1 MEQAA
6 GVRQGQACTQGP
18 QCMPEELDWAE
29 DLPEQRGAEAAASGT
44 FLASQAC
51 GTGCLA
57 ASAHDRKQL
66 QPSLRLP
73 TPSPSQEDVH

>member
-1 MEQAA
+1 M
-6 GVRQGQACTQGP
+6 RQGQAFTQGP

-29 DLPEQRGAEAAASGT
+29 TLPEQRGANIAAASGT
-44 FLASQAC
+44 LVASQAC

-73 TPSPSQEDVH
+73 TPSPSK